1 MVGPPAIST
10 DHVVTL
16 FWSRLRD
23 DLGEAGL
30 AEYQRDQEQMLALA
44 GAMPGFV
51 SVTPYTSPDG
61 ERLSVVVFDSEESQT
76 AWRRH
81 PEHVAAQRRGK
92 ERYYAAYQIVVASPF
107 RFHAAEAGAITGA

>member
-30 AEYQRDQEQMLALA
+30 ADYQHDLEQMLALA
-44 GAMPGFV
+44 RTMHGFV
-51 SVTPYTSPDG
+51 SVTPYTGVDG
-61 ERLSVVVFDSEESQT
+61 ERLTVVVFDSEESQT

-81 PEHVAAQRRGK
+81 PEPVA
-92 ERYYAAYQIVVASPF
+92 
-107 RFHAAEAGAITGA
+107 T

>member
-1 MVGPPAIST
+1 MSS

-23 DLGEAGL
+23 DLGEDGL
-30 AEYQRDQEQMLALA
+30 ADYQRDLEHILALA
-44 GAMPGFV
+44 RAMPGFV
-51 SVTPYTSPDG
+51 SVAPYTGPDG
-61 ERLSVVVFDSEESQT
+61 ERLTIVVFDSEESQT

-92 ERYYAAYQIVVASPF
+92 DRYYAGYQIVVAGPK
-107 RFHAAEAGAITGA
+107 RFHAGGPAQ